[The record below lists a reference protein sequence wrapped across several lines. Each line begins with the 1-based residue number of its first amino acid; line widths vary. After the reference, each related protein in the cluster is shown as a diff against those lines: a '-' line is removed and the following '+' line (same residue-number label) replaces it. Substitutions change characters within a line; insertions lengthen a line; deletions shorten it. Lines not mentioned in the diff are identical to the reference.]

1 MACFFNS
8 KSWYF
13 HIHMICNFV
22 FTIIISKKI
31 LTEHYHSEAVMS
43 SWRFLCSNS
52 VLLLPIV
59 GQCWIVE
66 WISQVV
72 IFVLTTH
79 SLTTTYREPQEWAVQ
94 DLVINLVSSSSLL
107 RIIIFCVSPEIF
119 GVVKSY
125 PASKIDRVHS
135 Q

>member
-79 SLTTTYREPQEWAVQ
+79 SLTTTSWTPGVSCSGPCNKSC
-94 DLVINLVSSSSLL
+94 VIV
-107 RIIIFCVSPEIF
+107 IIITYHHLLCITRDFWC
-119 GVVKSY
+119 G
-125 PASKIDRVHS
+125 KIISCQQNRS
-135 Q
+135 CA